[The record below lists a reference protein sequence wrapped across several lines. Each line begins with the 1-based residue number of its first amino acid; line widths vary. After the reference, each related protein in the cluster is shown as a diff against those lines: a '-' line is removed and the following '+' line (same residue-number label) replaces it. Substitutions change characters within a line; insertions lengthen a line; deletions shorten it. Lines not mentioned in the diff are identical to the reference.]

1 MWGERKHETWQPEEP
16 QPVAREPLSS
26 YEMLCRA
33 ADVRGLHVE
42 LVCEAGE
49 PVELHLSKDLR
60 AVLYGID
67 DRERAALELC
77 VRLAREVS
85 R

>member
-1 MWGERKHETWQPEEP
+1 MSRWTQKVWIPDGHHSTP
-16 QPVAREPLSS
+16 EPLSS

-33 ADVRGLHVE
+33 ADVRGLRVE

-49 PVELHLSKDLR
+49 PVELRLSNDLR
-60 AVLYGID
+60 AVLYSIE

-77 VRLAREVS
+77 IRLAREVS

>member
-1 MWGERKHETWQPEEP
+1 MSRWPQKVWEP
-16 QPVAREPLSS
+16 NGHHSSPAREPLSS

-33 ADVRGLHVE
+33 AHVRGLHVE

-49 PVELHLSKDLR
+49 PVELRLSKDMR
-60 AVLYGID
+60 AVLYSIE

-77 VRLAREVS
+77 IRLVREVS

>member
-1 MWGERKHETWQPEEP
+1 MSRWPQKVWEP
-16 QPVAREPLSS
+16 DGPPPSSSREPISS

-33 ADVRGLHVE
+33 AHVRGLYVE

-49 PVELHLSKDLR
+49 PVELRLSSGLG
-60 AVLYGID
+60 ALLYGID
-67 DRERAALELC
+67 DCERAALELC
-77 VRLAREVS
+77 IRLAREVS

>member
-1 MWGERKHETWQPEEP
+1 MWGHRKHETWQPEES

-42 LVCEAGE
+42 LLCEAGE
-49 PVELHLSKDLR
+49 PVELRLANLS
-60 AVLYGID
+60 AVLYSIED
-67 DRERAALELC
+67 CERAALELC
-77 VRLAREVS
+77 IRLAREVS